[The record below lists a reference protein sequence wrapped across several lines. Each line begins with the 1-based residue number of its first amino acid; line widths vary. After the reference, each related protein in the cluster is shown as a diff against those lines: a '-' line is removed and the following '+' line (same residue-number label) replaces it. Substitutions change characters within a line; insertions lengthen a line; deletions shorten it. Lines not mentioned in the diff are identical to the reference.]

1 MAAGL
6 YPSVLPARA
15 GNPFGLTIDNAASGS
30 HALTIAIFW
39 WPVGIALA
47 LVYFTVAYRLFLR
60 REGA

>member
-15 GNPFGLTIDNAASGS
+15 GDPFGLTIDNAASGS
-30 HALTIAIFW
+30 HALTIAIL

-60 REGA
+60 GEGA